1 MVTGGFLQPRPRIL
15 PDRRRAG
22 RVFRLPTRRT
32 ARLFHAVTARR
43 PAIADDRV
51 TTVLESFFVRGENIA
66 TPKAISAIR
75 TVTGLDGAAITA
87 MIDDA
92 VGSPFVVVD
101 GAGVFGADRLPHI
114 AWRLAR
120 ARPPGDP
127 RP

>member
-1 MVTGGFLQPRPRIL
+1 MRHV
-15 PDRRRAG
+15 A
-22 RVFRLPTRRT
+22 VSWFRCGSD
-32 ARLFHAVTARR
+32 ARR
-43 PAIADDRV
+43 WWPAASCNRDRGSSPTADDRV
-51 TTVLESFFVRGENIA
+51 TTVFESFFVRGENIA

-92 VGSPFVVVD
+92 VGSPFVVDD
-101 GAGVFGADRLPHI
+101 GEGVFGADRLPQI